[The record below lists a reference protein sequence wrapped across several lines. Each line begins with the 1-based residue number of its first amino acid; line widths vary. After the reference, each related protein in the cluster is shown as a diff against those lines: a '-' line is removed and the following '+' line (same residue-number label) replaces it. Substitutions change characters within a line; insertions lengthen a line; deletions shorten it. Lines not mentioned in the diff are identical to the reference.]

1 VTAPANATDVE
12 RTFYDVVIVGSG
24 FGGGTMAYALS
35 RAGLNVLLVE
45 RGGWAHR
52 DDTDWNGRAILL
64 EGRYRGE
71 SPMAVDQ
78 RPDAA
83 PVQSFPNEAVGGNSI
98 FFGGAS
104 LRLRAADFARWPIAY
119 RDLERHYS
127 AAEQLLEVHGNAG
140 TDPIEPPRSSP
151 YPFAP
156 PPLTAPARRI
166 FAAAEKLGWHPFQIP
181 VAINHAGAREPKC
194 INCFTCDGFPCRI
207 GAKNDVAQTALA
219 KADPARLSILARTI
233 ATRLAVRDGRVV
245 ALDVIDRD
253 DGDRRLTVRGKLF
266 VIAAGALATPALMLR
281 SGLDRLDASDAI
293 GRYLMRHCN
302 AMLGFLFPFRTNPEA
317 VNHKQVCIDDFYE
330 SVRKTDGTALGVIQ
344 DMCMPPPDVVRA
356 LGPRGFR
363 WAAYLGAAHIQTLLC
378 IAEDEA
384 QPDNRVSLE
393 ASGAVDRWSQPI
405 AAVRHRYTDGD
416 VRRRDQLVAHARRVL
431 RAAGGVA
438 GKVRLIDSFSHAV
451 GTARFG
457 LDPTASVL
465 DRYCRFWALPN
476 LFAVDGSFMPTS
488 GGVNPSLTIAANAL
502 RVAEHVTGNFAALT
516 GGVDPRA

>member
-1 VTAPANATDVE
+1 MTAPPPATDVE
-12 RTFYDVVIVGSG
+12 RTLYDVVIVGSG

-45 RGGWAHR
+45 RGGWPHR

-64 EGRYRGE
+64 DGRYRGE
-71 SPMAVDQ
+71 SPIAVDQ
-78 RPDAA
+78 KPDGA

-104 LRLRAADFARWPIAY
+104 LRLREADFARWPIAY
-119 RDLERHYS
+119 RDLERHYT
-127 AAEQLLEVHGNAG
+127 AAEQLLEVHGTAG
-140 TDPIEPPRSSP
+140 RDPVEPPRSSP

-156 PPLTAPARRI
+156 LPLTAPAQRI
-166 FAAAEKLGWHPFQIP
+166 FSAAEKLGWHPFQIP
-181 VAINHAGAREPKC
+181 VAINHAGPREPKC

-207 GAKNDVAQTALA
+207 GAKNDVTQTALA
-219 KADPARLSILARTI
+219 KADPARLSILARTV
-233 ATRLAVRDGRVV
+233 AAKLGVRDGRVV
-245 ALDVIDRD
+245 ALDAIDR
-253 DGDRRLTVRGKLF
+253 DGDRRFTVRAKLF

-281 SGLDRLDASDAI
+281 SGFERLDASGAI

-302 AMLGFLFPFRTNPEA
+302 AMLGFLFPFRTNPQA
-317 VNHKQVCIDDFYE
+317 VNHKQVCISDFYE

-378 IAEDEA
+378 IAED
-384 QPDNRVSLE
+384 QPQADNRVALD
-393 ASGAVDRWSQPI
+393 ASGAADRWSQPL
-405 AAVRHRYTDGD
+405 ATVHHRYAEGD
-416 VRRRDQLVAHARRVL
+416 LRRRDQLVAHARRVL

-465 DRYCRFWALPN
+465 DRHCRFWSLPN

-488 GGVNPSLTIAANAL
+488 GGVNPSLTITANAL
-502 RVAEHVTGNFAALT
+502 RVAEHVAANFPALT
-516 GGVDPRA
+516 AGVDSRA